1 MKDFVFLMGFL
12 SLFVFEISRAITWE
26 DERESFIS
34 RFQDLY
40 KEDIDIHEKIVE
52 KDKKIDKL
60 IEQADLQNK
69 AIEWLK
75 IENEALR
82 SRTIQNENKIEE
94 ITEQVDLQNKTIEW
108 LKIENEALR
117 SRTNQNENKIDNNVE
132 EITNLSGMYL
142 YSYIANVHRQ
152 NG

>member
-1 MKDFVFLMGFL
+1 MKDFVFLIGFL
-12 SLFVFEISRAITWE
+12 SLFVFEISKAITWE

-34 RFQDLY
+34 RFRDLY

-60 IEQADLQNK
+60 IEQVDLQNK

-82 SRTIQNENKIEE
+82 SRT
-94 ITEQVDLQNKTIEW
+94 T
-108 LKIENEALR
+108 
-117 SRTNQNENKIDNNVE
+117 QNENKIDNNIE
-132 EITNLSGMYL
+132 KITNLSGMCF
-142 YSYIANVHRQ
+142 YSYIANFYRP
-152 NG
+152 N

>member
-52 KDKKIDKL
+52 KDKKIEKL
-60 IEQADLQNK
+60 I
-69 AIEWLK
+69 
-75 IENEALR
+75 
-82 SRTIQNENKIEE
+82 
-94 ITEQVDLQNKTIEW
+94 EQVDLQNETIES
-108 LKIENEALR
+108 LKIENKALR
-117 SRTNQNENKIDNNVE
+117 SKTTQNENKIDNILE
-132 EITNLSGMYL
+132 IITNLSGMYF
-142 YSYIANVHRQ
+142 YSNIVNVYRQ
-152 NG
+152 NNDH